1 MKKFLF
7 AAALL
12 AVAPV
17 FAATLQSKTITV
29 NPARI
34 TDRVVLAST
43 NGNNG
48 VLVQIIAEHL
58 NGTTDVSNTH
68 RIILAISQIGEMTE
82 KETSFEIGKSMGLIS
97 AKRLSGGVYQV
108 RYQDADLQN
117 TWFDMEV
124 IQTIDAR
131 DAVMQVRDAFCAE
144 FTVCKIR
151 SAVSVQTKDAMG
163 VSIDRHH

>member
-7 AAALL
+7 TAALL
-12 AVAPV
+12 ATIPV
-17 FAATLQSKTITV
+17 FAGTIQSKSITV

-48 VLVQIIAEHL
+48 VLVQIIAEQL

-68 RIILAISQIGEMTE
+68 RILLAISQIGEITE
-82 KETSFEIGKSMGLIS
+82 KEASFEIGKSMGLIS
-97 AKRLSGGVYQV
+97 AQRLSGGVYQIK
-108 RYQDADLQN
+108 YQDADSANKGLN
-117 TWFDMEV
+117 MEV
-124 IQTIDAR
+124 IKTIDAR
-131 DAVMQVRDAFCAE
+131 DAVIQVRDAFCAE

-151 SAVSVQTKDAMG
+151 ASVSVQ
-163 VSIDRHH
+163 